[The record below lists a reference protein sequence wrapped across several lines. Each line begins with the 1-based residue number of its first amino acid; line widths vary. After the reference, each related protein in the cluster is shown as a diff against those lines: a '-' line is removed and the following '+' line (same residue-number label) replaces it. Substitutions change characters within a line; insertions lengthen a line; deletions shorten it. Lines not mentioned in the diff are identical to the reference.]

1 MNRYAIILAAGK
13 GSRMKSKRDDISKV
27 SFPILGQ
34 PLVKY
39 VIEALKPL
47 RLEKLIAVVGFG
59 GKTSEK
65 VVKDDCEVVWQH
77 EQKGAGHAVMMTSP
91 LLEGKEGETIVCCGD
106 TPLLSSQTLEKM
118 FQYHEENH
126 NDLTVMT
133 FVLDNPFGYG
143 RIIKENGRF
152 MRIVEQRDTTPE
164 TACVKEVNAGVYI
177 FNNKALFEALK
188 NLKTD
193 NAAGEYYIT
202 DAIEIFVKEGLKTDT
217 FRVED
222 ISETLGVNDRA
233 QLAVAAKLLQKRIN
247 HQHMING
254 VTIEDPDNT
263 YIAPNVKIGA
273 DSIIK
278 PGSYI
283 MGNSVIGEEC
293 VIGPNAV
300 LDSVTVKDNEIVKP
314 NEIRQ
319 K

>member
-1 MNRYAIILAAGK
+1 
-13 GSRMKSKRDDISKV
+13 
-27 SFPILGQ
+27 
-34 PLVKY
+34 
-39 VIEALKPL
+39 
-47 RLEKLIAVVGFG
+47 
-59 GKTSEK
+59 
-65 VVKDDCEVVWQH
+65 
-77 EQKGAGHAVMMTSP
+77 
-91 LLEGKEGETIVCCGD
+91 
-106 TPLLSSQTLEKM
+106 M

-152 MRIVEQRDTTPE
+152 MRIVEQRDTTSE

-283 MGNSVIGEEC
+283 MGNTVIGEEC